1 MKENIYPELEKY
13 KADRVVIYKYESG
26 SPMSHIDF
34 IEHQNVIV
42 LFRPDGGINVYD
54 GQKLIFYPG
63 DRIYEIVASGKTME
77 QALRESLATVRE
89 QENRL

>member
-1 MKENIYPELEKY
+1 MREKINEALEKY

-34 IEHQNVIV
+34 IEHENVIV

-77 QALRESLATVRE
+77 QALRESLAIVRE
-89 QENRL
+89 QENQL